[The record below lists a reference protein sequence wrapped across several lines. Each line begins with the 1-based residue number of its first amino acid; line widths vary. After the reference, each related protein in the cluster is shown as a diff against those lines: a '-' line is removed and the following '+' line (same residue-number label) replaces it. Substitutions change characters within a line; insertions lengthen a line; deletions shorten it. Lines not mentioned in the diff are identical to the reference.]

1 MSMQPARLLA
11 TIALGLALPLSAM
24 AQPTPPPAPRG
35 EEGGHHRSGMGRHH
49 RGEATPEQRAAR
61 VERHLTELRG
71 RLRITAAQQP
81 QWDGFATVTRENA
94 TEMHARFETRAARL
108 PTMGAAENMVDFAE
122 ISQLHARQLSRL
134 ATGFT
139 TLYAVLAADQ
149 QRDADAL
156 FRRSHGPGGMIGRG
170 ESTRR

>member
-1 MSMQPARLLA
+1 MSMQPNRLLA

-24 AQPTPPPAPRG
+24 AQPTTAPMPRG
-35 EEGGHHRSGMGRHH
+35 EEGGGHHRGMGRQN
-49 RGEATPEQRAAR
+49 RAEITPEQRAAR

-71 RLRITAAQQP
+71 RLRVTAAQQP

-94 TEMHARFETRAARL
+94 TELHARFEARAARL
-108 PTMGAAENMVDFAE
+108 PTMGAAENMVDYAE
-122 ISQLHARQLSRL
+122 ISQLHARQLARL
-134 ATGFT
+134 ATSFT

-156 FRRSHGPGGMIGRG
+156 FRRRHGHGSMMGR
-170 ESTRR
+170 